1 MPWDII
7 DLDINTDPWGTEAAG
22 TASVIFPLTIPY
34 QKKKKQNRKDF
45 KPMTKRKLVLK
56 LIIKK

>member
-7 DLDINTDPWGTEAAG
+7 DLDINTDPWGTEVAR

-34 QKKKKQNRKDF
+34 QKKKKTERTLNLWLKG
-45 KPMTKRKLVLK
+45 KKLGVF
-56 LIIKK
+56 

>member
-34 QKKKKQNRKDF
+34 QKKNRNDF